1 MWLKSLKIAIV
12 EQNIEL
18 LDKLLSQIPHFNTKE
33 ELEQAICL
41 LEEATNMMHLLRE
54 ETRQTMIQLKKN
66 LDFLRTTD
74 IPTSKSLDIK
84 Y

>member
-12 EQNIEL
+12 EQNTQL
-18 LDKLLSQIPHFNTKE
+18 LDKLLEDIPHFSSKE
-33 ELEQAICL
+33 ELDQAICL
-41 LEEATNMMHLLRE
+41 LEEATNMMHTLRE
-54 ETRQTMIQLKKN
+54 ETRQTMLQLKKN

-74 IPTSKSLDIK
+74 IPTSKNLDVT